1 MGLRYEGSCKPPL
14 LIEPKPTSVFQ
25 GNEEEATVHIVK
37 KLMDFYLQ
45 DIFVKSLCKPI
56 PSSDKRRQPGN
67 SLLNNSGG
75 ELGGVRE

>member
-1 MGLRYEGSCKPPL
+1 MGLRYECSCKPPL

-25 GNEEEATVHIVK
+25 GNEATVRIVK
-37 KLMDFYLQ
+37 KLMDFFLQ

-56 PSSDKRRQPGN
+56 PSSDKRRQSGN